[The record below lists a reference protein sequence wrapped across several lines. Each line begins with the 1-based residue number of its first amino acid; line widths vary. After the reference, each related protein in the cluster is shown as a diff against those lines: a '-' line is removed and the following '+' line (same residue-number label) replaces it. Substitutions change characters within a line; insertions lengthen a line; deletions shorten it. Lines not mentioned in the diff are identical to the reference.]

1 MSRLVEDWELSA
13 YVDGD
18 LSTKRMEEIRAAA
31 ARDIT
36 LRRHLDD
43 LLSDHSALRELG
55 ESERFSPGELPSHL
69 AGLGAELARALNAKT
84 SSARP
89 SWNLSSVPTG
99 WRQVAALAA
108 AAALG
113 WGAASWAAPHEDAL
127 SSFIDE
133 AAEVHRVASVAPA
146 FSREPSASAID
157 SLGKLFAHK
166 LTPPDLSAEGFLLN
180 RVDVAATDSG
190 PAAVF
195 YYTDPEARRISL
207 VLSMDAPTIDS
218 LGADAAPRV
227 TNHDGLAVSF
237 GASQGV
243 AYALVG
249 SLPEP
254 SVRLLASRAA
264 AGLNN

>member
-1 MSRLVEDWELSA
+1 MSRPVEDWELSA

-18 LSTKRMEEIRAAA
+18 LSPKRMEEIRAAA
-31 ARDIT
+31 ARDAT

-43 LLSDHSALRELG
+43 LLSDHSALRDLA
-55 ESERFSPGELPSHL
+55 ESERFVPGELPPHFV
-69 AGLGAELARALNAKT
+69 GLGSDLARALNAK
-84 SSARP
+84 AP
-89 SWNLSSVPTG
+89 PTQPLPTALAG
-99 WRQVAALAA
+99 WRQVAALAT

-146 FSREPSASAID
+146 FSREASASAID

-166 LTPPDLSAEGFLLN
+166 LTPPDLSAQGFSLD

-195 YYTDPEARRISL
+195 FYTDPEARRVSL

-218 LGADAAPRV
+218 LGDDAAPRV
-227 TNHDGLAVSF
+227 TTHDGLAVSF
-237 GASQGV
+237 GARQGI

-264 AGLNN
+264 ATLNN